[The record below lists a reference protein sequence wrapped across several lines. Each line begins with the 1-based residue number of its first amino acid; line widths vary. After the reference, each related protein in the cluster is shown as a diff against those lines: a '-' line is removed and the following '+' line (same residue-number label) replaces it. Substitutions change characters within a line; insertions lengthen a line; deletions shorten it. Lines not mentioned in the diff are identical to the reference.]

1 MLHTQSSIS
10 ELIHLSQE
18 MAMVLEFFVSRYL
31 KKLSDFIEGEICKML
46 GVKEEIERF
55 HRKLSTIRIYIQ
67 DAERRRH
74 RDSVINN
81 WVKKLKD
88 IIYDVEDILDLCM
101 VEGGRLLEAQ
111 PSTSSWVCSRIS
123 LLSSYIHRY
132 TFNRNI
138 WNQIKR
144 VNARLDEIKEDSSVI
159 PRLFEHITEAFQDN
173 LVKMSSPSS
182 FKHVATDIVGKQI
195 ADDAQNLISKID
207 QGKKSCYVLGISGM
221 GGIGKTTLAQKIFND
236 EMVKKQFPKRV
247 WLHVSKDCSH
257 INLLKELLREVGG
270 NDNGVQSRAEIE
282 GRIIPLRPKSML
294 LVLDDIWSASVWMD
308 LLRKFIWDDSCR
320 TTILFTTRNENV
332 VKEMRPDFVH
342 HVKKMKDDSGW
353 ELIRKIVFGD
363 EEDIII
369 SELEEVGMEIVKKC
383 DGLPLAVKV
392 IAGVL
397 FHKEKTKR
405 EWKKVAKSDLWFM
418 KENEDEL
425 SNVLYLSYEDL
436 PSHLKQCFLSCAFYR
451 GVSLRSDIIRL
462 WVDEGFVIEQSDN
475 LMENIAEDYYKELI
489 ARNLLQI
496 NFRFLEGARFVMH
509 DVLRSLGEK
518 LMEDEAIF
526 INDAQCTST
535 NSLTKV
541 RRLSISNQAD
551 VLLLPN
557 AIIKQKCLRAL
568 HFTNCPQIERIENH
582 AFESLKYLRVFH
594 LNDTSIGSFPDSLMK
609 LFHLKYLDLDRTKI
623 TKLPE
628 SIECLANLQ
637 TLSLS
642 GCESLHELPK
652 GITRLSNLRCLR
664 IENTPLTHVPKGVG
678 KLKNLNHLDGFL
690 VGHCDSMIRM
700 DGGCDLDEL
709 QDLCNLIDLFI
720 DKLERATTR
729 GNRNFVLEKKL
740 FLRRL
745 KLVWTVNNEN
755 NEEQITEAE
764 RICNQLRPPPT
775 LEVLRIGNFIGRQFP
790 EWMVSTS
797 ILDSLVD
804 LTYLSLII
812 FPSCTVLPPLGQ
824 LPNLKLLNIEQGE
837 AIKSIGPEFLGRR
850 TPAFPKLE
858 YLAFDNM
865 RNWEEWVPIED
876 VHASN
881 LNLFP
886 NLEKCYFID
895 CPKLKNSI
903 LPSTRLLQ
911 IKLCPN
917 LEYVEKVGM
926 LQQLFVF
933 FPPEIQQLPQ
943 WVSNLINA
951 NLNSLQTFD
960 MVCNSH
966 LLDSCSN
973 GKQNWLIIQQIP
985 KVTIHSIDPEK
996 RLLLHKGSYKY
1007 EEKKN
1012 KFGNF
1017 ITLDQ
1022 SSNKRRS
1029 ACLQHPCQPIRKLTR
1044 RR

>member
-1 MLHTQSSIS
+1 
-10 ELIHLSQE
+10 

-46 GVKEEIERF
+46 GVKEEIERL

-173 LVKMSSPSS
+173 LVKKSSPSS

-207 QGKKSCYVLGISGM
+207 QSKKSCYVLGISGM

-294 LVLDDIWSASVWMD
+294 LVLDDIWSASVWMN
-308 LLRKFIWDDSCR
+308 LLRNFIWDDSCR
-320 TTILFTTRNENV
+320 TTILFTTRHENV
-332 VKEMRPDFVH
+332 AREMRADFVH
-342 HVKKMKDDSGW
+342 HVKKMKDDNGW

-405 EWKKVAKSDLWFM
+405 EWENVAKSDLWFM
-418 KENEDEL
+418 KENEDQL

-475 LMENIAEDYYKELI
+475 FMENIAEDYYKELI

-496 NFRFLEGARFVMH
+496 DFRFLDGIRFVMH
-509 DVLRSLGEK
+509 DGLRSIGEK

-526 INDAQCTST
+526 INDAPCTST

-557 AIIKQKCLRAL
+557 TIIEQKCLRAL

-582 AFESLKYLRVFH
+582 AFESLKYLRVLN
-594 LNDTSIGSFPDSLMK
+594 LNDASIGSFPDSLMK

-664 IENTPLTHVPKGVG
+664 IVDTPLTHVPKGVA
-678 KLKNLNHLDGFL
+678 KLKNMNHLEGFL
-690 VGHCDSMIRM
+690 VGHCDSMSRM

-709 QDLCNLIDLFI
+709 QDLCNLIYLFI

-729 GNRNFVLEKKL
+729 GNRNFVLANKL

-745 KLVWTVNNEN
+745 TLGWRVNNEN

-764 RICNQLRPPPT
+764 RICNQLSPPPT

-804 LTYLSLII
+804 LTYLSLVI
-812 FPSCTVLPPLGQ
+812 FPSCTALPPLGQ

-837 AIKSIGPEFLGRR
+837 AIKSIGPEFLGCR
-850 TPAFPKLE
+850 TPVFPKLE

-865 RNWEEWVPIED
+865 RNWEEWVLRVAQDVVDPIED

-926 LQQLFVF
+926 LQQLFVI

-951 NLNSLQTFD
+951 TLHSLQTFD
-960 MVCNSH
+960 MECNSL

-973 GKQNWLIIQQIP
+973 GKQNWHIIQQIP
-985 KVTIHSIDPEK
+985 KVTINSIDRET

-1007 EEKKN
+1007 KIKN
-1012 KFGNF
+1012 EFGSF
-1017 ITLDQ
+1017 ITLD
-1022 SSNKRRS
+1022 
-1029 ACLQHPCQPIRKLTR
+1029 
-1044 RR
+1044 

>member
-1 MLHTQSSIS
+1 
-10 ELIHLSQE
+10 

-46 GVKEEIERF
+46 GVKEEIERL
-55 HRKLSTIRIYIQ
+55 HRKLLRIRIYIQ

-81 WVKKLKD
+81 WVKELKD
-88 IIYDVEDILDLCM
+88 IMYDVEDILDLCM

-111 PSTSSWVCSRIS
+111 PSTSSWVRSRVS
-123 LLSSYIHRY
+123 KLLSYLMSSPNENASK
-132 TFNRNI
+132 FSRNI

-144 VNARLDEIKEDSSVI
+144 VNDRLDEIKEDSSVV
-159 PRLFEHITEAFQDN
+159 PRLLEHITEDLQDN
-173 LVKMSSPSS
+173 PGKKSSPTSPT
-182 FKHVATDIVGKQI
+182 HVATDVVGTQIVD
-195 ADDAQNLISKID
+195 AAQNLISKIE
-207 QGKKSCYVLGISGM
+207 QSKKKCSVLGISGM
-221 GGIGKTTLAQKIFND
+221 GGIGKTTLTQKIFND

-247 WLHVSKDCSH
+247 WLHVSKDCSY
-257 INLLKELLREVGG
+257 INILKELLREVGG
-270 NDNGVQSRAEIE
+270 NDNGLQSRAEIE
-282 GRIIPLRPKSML
+282 RRIVPLLSESLL
-294 LVLDDIWSASVWMD
+294 LVLDDIWTATVWMD
-308 LLRKFIWDDSCR
+308 WLRNLILNSSCR
-320 TTILFTTRNENV
+320 TAILFTTRNENV

-353 ELIRKIVFGD
+353 ELIRKIIFGD

-369 SELEEVGMEIVKKC
+369 SELEEVGMEIVRKC
-383 DGLPLAVKV
+383 YGLPLAIKV

-397 FHKEKTKR
+397 FHKKRTKR
-405 EWKKVAKSDLWFM
+405 EWKKVVESDLWSM
-418 KENEDEL
+418 KEKVDEL
-425 SNVLYLSYEDL
+425 SNALYLSYEDL

-475 LMENIAEDYYKELI
+475 LMENIAEDYYTELI

-496 NFRFLEGARFVMH
+496 DFRFLYGVKFVMH

-518 LMEDEAIF
+518 LIEEEGIL
-526 INDAQCTST
+526 INDAQCTSK

-551 VLLLPN
+551 VLLLPK
-557 AIIKQKCLRAL
+557 AIIEQKCLRAL
-568 HFTNCPQIERIENH
+568 HVTNCPQIERIENH

-594 LNDTSIGSFPDSLMK
+594 LNDTSIDSFPDSLMK

-664 IENTPLTHVPKGVG
+664 IEGTQITHVPKGVG
-678 KLKNLNHLDGFL
+678 KLKNLTHLAGFV
-690 VGHCDSMIRM
+690 VGHCDSMSRM

-709 QDLCNLIDLFI
+709 QYLCSLINLFI
-720 DKLERATTR
+720 YKLERATTI
-729 GNRNFVLEKKL
+729 GNRNFVLANKL

-745 KLVWTVNNEN
+745 ILAWTVNNEN

-764 RICNQLRPPPT
+764 RICNQLSPPPT
-775 LEVLRIGNFIGRQFP
+775 LEVLCFSNFIGRQFP

-804 LTYLSLII
+804 LTYLNLNI
-812 FPSCTVLPPLGQ
+812 FPSCTMLPPLGQ
-824 LPNLKLLNIEQGE
+824 LPNLQILNIEQGE
-837 AIKSIGPEFLGRR
+837 AIKSIGPEFLGCR

-858 YLAFDNM
+858 YLAFNNM
-865 RNWEEWVPIED
+865 CNWEEWVLRMAQDVVDPIED
-876 VHASN
+876 VHARN

-886 NLEKCYFID
+886 NLNSCNIIH

-903 LPSTRLLQ
+903 LPLTRHLQ

-926 LQQLFVF
+926 LQQLFVI

-951 NLNSLQTFD
+951 TLHSLQTFD
-960 MVCNSH
+960 MECNSL
-966 LLDSCSN
+966 LLDSCSK
-973 GKQNWLIIQQIP
+973 GKQNWHIIQKIP
-985 KVTIHSIDPEK
+985 KVTINSIDREA

-1007 EEKKN
+1007 EIKN
-1012 KFGNF
+1012 EFGSF

-1029 ACLQHPCQPIRKLTR
+1029 ACLQHPRQPTRKLTR